1 MSTNKSCRETTKL
14 FALTRTFCDKPGK
27 EPSDISVDVKS
38 EEAKII
44 AEIHENYKSEVLV
57 KLPSDDNAATGEA
70 SESGGE
76 LVEKYSVKFD
86 TRLDHFRRTGFIAS
100 PSLINVP
107 DEPKINPVIDTAI
120 DIIKGELFRKYIY
133 YHKNN
138 FISRYNRISLDAE
151 RNIHREL

>member
-1 MSTNKSCRETTKL
+1 MFLRCLNHLQLSTNKSCRETTKL

-57 KLPSDDNAATGEA
+57 KLPSDDNAAAGEA

-76 LVEKYSVKFD
+76 LEEKYSVKFD

-120 DIIKGELFRKYIY
+120 DIIKGEIFRKCIY
-133 YHKNN
+133 Y
-138 FISRYNRISLDAE
+138 
-151 RNIHREL
+151 